1 MKTFPMRDEIG
12 VFVERS
18 LRSNERPERAHKHD
32 FIELVY
38 TKSGSGTHYINE
50 RPYRV
55 QRGDLLFINYG
66 ETHAIEPDERLEFYN
81 FLVKPEFIAENV
93 VNSETI
99 DDIFLLFLPEGAA
112 ELQDRK
118 TSCVRFKGADLA
130 EIEMIVERMA
140 AESKKKGP
148 CYRFMMNGYMRL
160 IFAKLIRGLLQSA
173 GTERP
178 ALLTKEVLSFLDQ
191 NFTEPVT
198 ASALAERCF
207 YNPAYLGRVFKTV
220 YGKSMKEYIREKR
233 MEYAVKL
240 LKDPSL
246 TIDDIYQRVGYTNK
260 TQFYKCFR
268 SFYGV
273 SPGEYKKGT

>member
-1 MKTFPMRDEIG
+1 MKTFQMRDEIG

-18 LRSNERPERAHKHD
+18 LRNKKDPETPHKHD

-38 TKSGSGTHYINE
+38 TKSGSGTHFIND

-66 ETHAIEPDERLEFYN
+66 ETHAIEPDDRLEFYN

-112 ELQDRK
+112 ELQERK
-118 TSCVRFKGADLA
+118 TSCVRFKGTDLA
-130 EIEMIVERMA
+130 EIEMIIDRMVT
-140 AESKKKGP
+140 ESKKKGP
-148 CYRFMMNGYMRL
+148 CYRFMLNGYMRL
-160 IFAKLIRGLLQSA
+160 IFAKLIRGLLNSA

-178 ALLTKEVLSFLDQ
+178 ALLTKEILSFLDR

-198 ASALAERCF
+198 ASALAEQCF
-207 YNPAYLGRVFKTV
+207 YNPAYLGRIFKTV

-233 MEYAVKL
+233 MEYAAKL
-240 LKDPSL
+240 LADPEL
-246 TIDDIYQRVGYTNK
+246 TIDDIYRRVGYTSK